1 MIIKNGL
8 VALPGKDDFFK
19 LDIKIENGKIIK
31 ITDNIAD
38 KNEVFDASGL
48 FVFPGG
54 IDPHVHFNDPGYTH
68 NEDFYHGSCA
78 AASGGITTI
87 IDMPCTSNPPITNK
101 ENLEKKL
108 AVVQKKSVT
117 DFGFFG
123 GISAQSFK
131 KGFPENV
138 FEISKKVLGL
148 KTYLI
153 SGMETFGRLDR
164 FQFKQVLQKVKDL
177 NLPVLVHAE
186 DYDYIQ
192 SATEFYKKQGSSTKN
207 YYLSRPE
214 TAEVLAVKT
223 ATEVARE
230 TGCELHIVH
239 VSSAEA
245 AEFLVKNKIS
255 FETAPHYLEFDIS
268 DFERMGSALKT
279 TPPVKS
285 PENKAKLWQLLTDGK
300 INFVASDHAPSPKEK
315 KNTGS
320 IWTDYSGIPGTGT
333 LIPYLFS
340 EGFLKGRLSLQR
352 FIEVTSKN
360 AARKYGISHKKGSI
374 EIGKDADFVLIDP
387 NKNWIVEGKN
397 FLSKGKI
404 TPFEKS
410 KFKGKIMKTI
420 LRGKVI
426 YDSEQGI
433 TAKAGFGNFLLK
445 E

>member
-1 MIIKNGL
+1 MLIKNGQ
-8 VALPGKDDFFK
+8 VALTGKEKFSK
-19 LDIKIENGKIIK
+19 LDIKIENGKIIEIAEN
-31 ITDNIAD
+31 ITD
-38 KNEVFDASGL
+38 KNEVINASGL

-54 IDPHVHFNDPGYTH
+54 IDPHVHFNDPGFTF

-87 IDMPCTSNPPITNK
+87 IDMPSTSIPPITNK
-101 ENLEKKL
+101 QNLEKKL
-108 AVVQKKSVT
+108 SIVQKKSVT

-123 GISAQSFK
+123 GISAQSFT
-131 KGFPENV
+131 KGFPKNV
-138 FEISKKVLGL
+138 YEISKFVLGF
-148 KTYLI
+148 KTYFI
-153 SGMETFGRLDR
+153 SGMKTFGRLDKY
-164 FQFKQVLQKVKDL
+164 QFKQVLQKVKDL

-192 SATEFYKKQGSSTKN
+192 SATKLYSKQGSSTKN

-214 TAEVLAVKT
+214 TAEVLAVKV
-223 ATEVARE
+223 ATKIARE

-239 VSSAEA
+239 VSCAEA
-245 AEFLVKNKIS
+245 AEFLIENKIS

-268 DFERMGSALKT
+268 NFERIGSALKT

-300 INFVASDHAPSPKEK
+300 INFVASDHAPAPLEK

-352 FIEVTSKN
+352 FLEITSQN
-360 AARKYGISHKKGSI
+360 AAKKYRIFHKKGSI

-387 NKNWIVEGKN
+387 NKNWIVQGEK

-404 TPFEKS
+404 TPFEG
-410 KFKGKIMKTI
+410 FVLKGKIMKTI

-426 YDSEQGI
+426 YDSELGI
-433 TAKAGFGNFLLK
+433 TADAGFGNFLTK

>member
-8 VALPGKDDFFK
+8 VALPGKDDFSK

-31 ITDNIAD
+31 IAENIAD
-38 KNEVFDASGL
+38 KNEVIDASGL

-54 IDPHVHFNDPGYTH
+54 IDPHVHFNDPGYTF

-78 AASGGITTI
+78 AASGGITTV
-87 IDMPCTSNPPITNK
+87 IDMPCTSIPPITNK
-101 ENLEKKL
+101 QNLEKKL
-108 AVVQKKSVT
+108 AVVQKKSIM
-117 DFGFFG
+117 DFGLFG
-123 GISAQSFK
+123 GISAQSFT

-138 FEISKKVLGL
+138 YEISKYVLGY
-148 KTYLI
+148 KTYFI
-153 SGMETFGRLDR
+153 SGMETFGRLEKY
-164 FQFKQVLQKVKDL
+164 QFKQVLQKVKDL
-177 NLPVLVHAE
+177 DLPVLVHAE
-186 DYDYIQ
+186 DYDYIE
-192 SATEFYKKQGSSTKN
+192 SATEFYKKQDSSMKN

-214 TAEVLAVKT
+214 TAEILAVKT

-239 VSSAEA
+239 VSCAEA
-245 AEFLVKNKIS
+245 AKFLVENKIS
-255 FETAPHYLEFDIS
+255 FETAPHYLEFDIL
-268 DFERMGSALKT
+268 DFERIGSALKT

-285 PENKAKLWQLLTDGK
+285 PENKVKLWQLLAEGK
-300 INFVASDHAPSPKEK
+300 INFVASDHAPSPKKK

-352 FIEVTSKN
+352 FLDVTSKN
-360 AARKYGISHKKGSI
+360 TAKKYRVSHKKGSI

-387 NKNWIVEGKN
+387 NKNWIVEGEK

-404 TPFEKS
+404 TPFES
-410 KFKGKIMKTI
+410 YKFKGKIIKTI

-426 YDSEQGI
+426 YDSELGI
-433 TAKAGFGNFLLK
+433 TADAGFGNFITK

>member
-1 MIIKNGL
+1 MIIKNGQ
-8 VALPGKDDFFK
+8 VALPGKEEFSKF
-19 LDIKIENGKIIK
+19 DIKIENGKIIE
-31 ITDNIAD
+31 IAENIAGE
-38 KNEVFDASGL
+38 NEVIDASGL

-54 IDPHVHFNDPGYTH
+54 IDPHVHFNDPGYTF

-87 IDMPCTSNPPITNK
+87 IDMPCTSIPPVTNK
-101 ENLEKKL
+101 QNLEKKL
-108 AVVQKKSVT
+108 SIVRKKSVT

-123 GISAQSFK
+123 GISAQSFT

-138 FEISKKVLGL
+138 YELSKYVLGF
-148 KTYLI
+148 KTYFI
-153 SGMETFGRLDR
+153 SGMDTFERLDKY
-164 FQFKQVLQKVKDL
+164 QFKQVLQKVKDL

-192 SATEFYKKQGSSTKN
+192 SATEFYKKEGSSAKN

-214 TAEVLAVKT
+214 IAEILAVKV
-223 ATEVARE
+223 ATKIAKE

-239 VSSAEA
+239 VSCAEA
-245 AEFLVKNKIS
+245 ADFLIENKIS
-255 FETAPHYLEFDIS
+255 FETAPHYLEFDIT
-268 DFERMGSALKT
+268 DFERIGSALKT
-279 TPPVKS
+279 TPPVKA
-285 PENKAKLWQLLTDGK
+285 PENKMKLWQLLKDGK
-300 INFVASDHAPSPKEK
+300 IDFVASDHAPSPEEK

-352 FIEVTSKN
+352 FIKVTSQN

-404 TPFEKS
+404 TPFEG
-410 KFKGKIMKTI
+410 FIFNGRIMKTI

>member
-1 MIIKNGL
+1 MLIKNGQI
-8 VALPGKDDFFK
+8 ALPGKEDFSQ

-31 ITDNIAD
+31 IAENIAD
-38 KNEVFDASGL
+38 KNEVIDASGL

-87 IDMPCTSNPPITNK
+87 IDMPCTSIPPITNK
-101 ENLEKKL
+101 ENLERKL
-108 AVVQKKSVT
+108 AVVQKKSIT
-117 DFGFFG
+117 DFGLFG
-123 GISAQSFK
+123 GISAQSFT
-131 KGFPENV
+131 KGFPENAD
-138 FEISKKVLGL
+138 ELSKYVLGF

-153 SGMETFGRLDR
+153 SGMETFGRLDKY
-164 FQFKQVLQKVKDL
+164 QFKQVLQKVKDL
-177 NLPVLVHAE
+177 DLPVLVHAE
-186 DYDYIQ
+186 DYDYIK
-192 SATEFYKKQGSSTKN
+192 SATELYSKKGSSTKN

-214 TAEVLAVKT
+214 IAEILAVKT

-239 VSSAEA
+239 VSCAEA
-245 AEFLVKNKIS
+245 AEFLIENKIS
-255 FETAPHYLEFDIS
+255 FETAPHYLEFDIL
-268 DFERMGSALKT
+268 DFERIGSALKT

-285 PENKAKLWQLLTDGK
+285 PENKTKLWQLLTDGK

-352 FIEVTSKN
+352 FIEITSKN
-360 AARKYGISHKKGSI
+360 AAKKYGIFHKKGSI

-387 NKNWIVEGKN
+387 NKNWIVQGEK

-404 TPFEKS
+404 TPFEKY

-426 YDSEQGI
+426 YNSELGI
-433 TAKAGFGNFLLK
+433 TADAGYGNFLLK

>member
-1 MIIKNGL
+1 
-8 VALPGKDDFFK
+8 
-19 LDIKIENGKIIK
+19 
-31 ITDNIAD
+31 
-38 KNEVFDASGL
+38 
-48 FVFPGG
+48 
-54 IDPHVHFNDPGYTH
+54 
-68 NEDFYHGSCA
+68 
-78 AASGGITTI
+78 
-87 IDMPCTSNPPITNK
+87 
-101 ENLEKKL
+101 
-108 AVVQKKSVT
+108 VQKKSVT

-148 KTYLI
+148 KTYFI
-153 SGMETFGRLDR
+153 SGMDTFERLDKY
-164 FQFKQVLQKVKDL
+164 QFKQVLQKVKDL
-177 NLPVLVHAE
+177 DLPVLVHAE

-192 SATEFYKKQGSSTKN
+192 SATEFYCKQNSSTKN

-214 TAEVLAVKT
+214 TAEVLAVKN
-223 ATEVARE
+223 AAEIGRE

-268 DFERMGSALKT
+268 DFERIGSALKT

-285 PENKAKLWQLLTDGK
+285 PENKMKLWQLLADGK
-300 INFVASDHAPSPKEK
+300 INFVASDHAPSPEEK

-320 IWTDYSGIPGTGT
+320 IWSDYSGIPGTGT

-352 FIEVTSKN
+352 FLEVTSQN
-360 AARKYGISHKKGSI
+360 AAKKYRIFHKKGSI
-374 EIGKDADFVLIDP
+374 EIGKDADFLLIDP
-387 NKNWIVEGKN
+387 NKNWVVHGEN

-404 TPFEKS
+404 TPFEKY

-426 YDSEQGI
+426 YNSEQGI
-433 TAKAGFGNFLLK
+433 TANAGYGNFITK

>member
-1 MIIKNGL
+1 MIIKNGQ
-8 VALPGKDDFFK
+8 VALPGKEEFSKF
-19 LDIKIENGKIIK
+19 DIKIENGKIIE
-31 ITDNIAD
+31 IAENIAGE
-38 KNEVFDASGL
+38 NEVIDASGL

-54 IDPHVHFNDPGYTH
+54 IDPHVHFNDPGYTF

-87 IDMPCTSNPPITNK
+87 IDMPCTSIPPVTNK
-101 ENLEKKL
+101 QNLEKKL
-108 AVVQKKSVT
+108 SIVRKKSVT

-123 GISAQSFK
+123 GISAQSFT

-138 FEISKKVLGL
+138 YELSKYVLGF
-148 KTYLI
+148 KTYFI
-153 SGMETFGRLDR
+153 SGMDTFERLDKY
-164 FQFKQVLQKVKDL
+164 QFKQVLQKVKDL

-192 SATEFYKKQGSSTKN
+192 SATEFYKKEGSSAKN

-214 TAEVLAVKT
+214 IAEILAVKV
-223 ATEVARE
+223 ATKIAKE

-239 VSSAEA
+239 VSCAEA
-245 AEFLVKNKIS
+245 ADFLIENKIS
-255 FETAPHYLEFDIS
+255 FETAPHYLEFDIT
-268 DFERMGSALKT
+268 DFERIGSALKT
-279 TPPVKS
+279 TPPVKA
-285 PENKAKLWQLLTDGK
+285 PENKMKLWQLLKDGK
-300 INFVASDHAPSPKEK
+300 IDFVASDHAPSPEEK

-352 FIEVTSKN
+352 FIKVTSQN
-360 AARKYGISHKKGSI
+360 AARKYGIFHKKGSI

-387 NKNWIVEGKN
+387 NKNWVVQGEK
-397 FLSKGKI
+397 FLSNGKI
-404 TPFEKS
+404 TPFEKH

-426 YDSEQGI
+426 YDSELGI
-433 TAKAGFGNFLLK
+433 IADAGFANFITK